1 MIRLK
6 EDLNASYIKNKAP
19 SQEYSKLKA
28 KNDSAEVQL
37 QDIMKTLKE
46 EKMKIIEAKKE
57 AEDHINTT
65 TENLNHVTKETVR
78 MAQQVEELEAELSQI
93 AAKAEEK
100 SIKLC
105 EKEAC

>member
-1 MIRLK
+1 
-6 EDLNASYIKNKAP
+6 
-19 SQEYSKLKA
+19 
-28 KNDSAEVQL
+28 
-37 QDIMKTLKE
+37 
-46 EKMKIIEAKKE
+46 
-57 AEDHINTT
+57 
-65 TENLNHVTKETVR
+65 

>member
-57 AEDHINTT
+57 ALLLKI
-65 TENLNHVTKETVR
+65 
-78 MAQQVEELEAELSQI
+78 
-93 AAKAEEK
+93 
-100 SIKLC
+100 
-105 EKEAC
+105 